1 MNKFST
7 FLFGI
12 ALGATLM
19 YVGLKYHVVR
29 ATDGFHMVAKSKAEL
44 GTAYVDVRNYT
55 ANDWSERLQ
64 LATDIANSD
73 NDALK
78 EEVAEAT
85 VNNSLDSMWQ
95 EFSSPIQ

>member
-19 YVGLKYHVVR
+19 YVGLKYYVVR
-29 ATDGFHMVAKSKAEL
+29 ATDGFHMVSKSKAEL
-44 GTAYVDVRNYT
+44 GSAYVDVRNYT
-55 ANDWSERLQ
+55 AKDWSDRLQ
-64 LATDIANSD
+64 LATDIANSN

-78 EEVAEAT
+78 EEVAQAT
-85 VNNSLDSMWQ
+85 VDNSLDSMWQ
-95 EFSSPIQ
+95 ELNPIQ